1 MKFFSRRSIS
11 NGFWKTKKSKY
22 AFNGQVSPRV
32 DSVVL
37 RRRRKIISRRGF
49 KPSNERVVML
59 FTGSVRVR
67 VLEARHLRPTEWSR
81 RFSQNEAATAAID
94 SYVNVDWDEYPI
106 GKTQVRPKTNEPR
119 WNEEFTASGVH
130 QGKAIGFSVFHSC
143 VMPPDDFVA
152 NTRIAFDELKIGS
165 ANDIWVDL
173 EPHGQLH
180 VIVEMHGTNVEAEH
194 TEREALGE
202 D

>member
-1 MKFFSRRSIS
+1 
-11 NGFWKTKKSKY
+11 
-22 AFNGQVSPRV
+22 
-32 DSVVL
+32 
-37 RRRRKIISRRGF
+37 
-49 KPSNERVVML
+49 ML

-180 VIVEMHGTNVEAEH
+180 VIVEMHGTNVEG
-194 TEREALGE
+194 ERSKNFIFWEELLKMLYKNIVYAVV
-202 D
+202 DH